1 MSSSHPVMR
10 SPFFHDG
17 AQETPPQTAPR
28 SMEDIDL
35 PPQAS
40 QRLALL
46 REKNQRNELTSLEQR
61 ELQDYLD
68 ALGMIELIK
77 ANTRASCD

>member
-1 MSSSHPVMR
+1 
-10 SPFFHDG
+10 
-17 AQETPPQTAPR
+17 
-28 SMEDIDL
+28 MEDIDL